1 MTKQKPLPRTRRTRQ
16 SMYLLHKKIED
27 DFQVTEN
34 YIKIYTTPNVDGMTQ
49 KVNEDKRER
58 ES

>member
-1 MTKQKPLPRTRRTRQ
+1 
-16 SMYLLHKKIED
+16 MYLLHKKIED